1 MAGMKVTIAFR
12 DDELYRS
19 IKVIA
24 ARSGRQI
31 RDVVEEALAEWLES
45 RETAEDVA
53 ESREAIAAIDR
64 GEGIDANAFFERMV
78 ADGRVEYRTDP
89 DR

>member
-1 MAGMKVTIAFR
+1 MKVTIAFR

-31 RDVVEEALAEWLES
+31 RDVVEEALTEWLES
-45 RETAEDVA
+45 RETAEDIVM
-53 ESREAIAAIDR
+53 SREGIAAYER
-64 GEGIDANAFFERMV
+64 GAGIDANAFFQRMV
-78 ADGRVEYRTDP
+78 AEGRVEYSPDP

>member
-1 MAGMKVTIAFR
+1 MKVTIAFR

-45 RETAEDVA
+45 RETAEDIAVS
-53 ESREAIAAIDR
+53 EKAIAAFER

-78 ADGRVEYRTDP
+78 AEGRVAYRPDP

>member
-1 MAGMKVTIAFR
+1 MKVTIAFR
-12 DDELYRS
+12 DDELYLS

-31 RDVVEEALAEWLES
+31 RDVVEEALTEWLEA
-45 RETAEDVA
+45 RETAEDIAV
-53 ESREAIAAIDR
+53 SKEAIAALER

-78 ADGRVEYRTDP
+78 AEGRVEYRADP

>member
-1 MAGMKVTIAFR
+1 MKVTIAFR
-12 DDELYRS
+12 DDEVYRS
-19 IKVIA
+19 VKVAA
-24 ARSGRQI
+24 ARAGRQI

-45 RETAEDVA
+45 RETAEDLA
-53 ESREAIAAIDR
+53 ESREAIAAFER

-78 ADGRVEYRTDP
+78 AEGRVEYRADP

>member
-1 MAGMKVTIAFR
+1 MKVTIAFR

-31 RDVVEEALAEWLES
+31 RDVVEEALAEWLET
-45 RETAEDVA
+45 RETAEDIGV
-53 ESREAIAAIDR
+53 SREAIAAIER
-64 GEGIDANAFFERMV
+64 GEGIDANAFFEKMV
-78 ADGRVEYRTDP
+78 AEGRVEYRTDP
-89 DR
+89 ER

>member
-1 MAGMKVTIAFR
+1 MKVTIAFR

-45 RETAEDVA
+45 REDAEDIAV
-53 ESREAIAAIDR
+53 SKEAIAAIER
-64 GEGIDANAFFERMV
+64 GEGIDANTFFERMV
-78 ADGRVEYRTDP
+78 AEGRLEYRADP

>member
-1 MAGMKVTIAFR
+1 MVAMKVTIAFR

-45 RETAEDVA
+45 RETADDIAV
-53 ESREAIAAIDR
+53 SREAIAALER

-78 ADGRVEYRTDP
+78 AEGRVEYHADP

>member
-1 MAGMKVTIAFR
+1 MKVTIAFR

-31 RDVVEEALAEWLES
+31 RDVVEEALAEWLET
-45 RETAEDVA
+45 RETAEDIEVS
-53 ESREAIAAIDR
+53 EEAIAAFER
-64 GEGIDANAFFERMV
+64 GEGIDANAFFDRMV
-78 ADGRVEYRTDP
+78 AEGRVEYHAEH

>member
-1 MAGMKVTIAFR
+1 MKVTIALR

-45 RETAEDVA
+45 RETADDITV
-53 ESREAIAAIDR
+53 SQEAIAAYER
-64 GEGIDANAFFERMV
+64 GEGIDANAFFERMI
-78 ADGRVEYRTDP
+78 AEGRVEYQADP
-89 DR
+89 ER

>member
-1 MAGMKVTIAFR
+1 MTAMKVTIAFR

-31 RDVVEEALAEWLES
+31 RDVVEEALAEWLET
-45 RETAEDVA
+45 RETAEDIGV
-53 ESREAIAAIDR
+53 SREAIAAIER
-64 GEGIDANAFFERMV
+64 GEGIDANAFFEKMV
-78 ADGRVEYRTDP
+78 AEGRVEYRTDP
-89 DR
+89 ER

>member
-1 MAGMKVTIAFR
+1 MTAMKVTIAFR

-31 RDVVEEALAEWLES
+31 RDVVEEALAEWLET
-45 RETAEDVA
+45 RETAEDIAV
-53 ESREAIAAIDR
+53 SREAIAAIER
-64 GEGIDANAFFERMV
+64 GEGIDANAFFEKMV
-78 ADGRVEYRTDP
+78 AEGRVEYRTDP
-89 DR
+89 ER

>member
-1 MAGMKVTIAFR
+1 MKVTIAFR

-19 IKVIA
+19 VKVAA

-45 RETAEDVA
+45 RETVEDVA
-53 ESREAIAAIDR
+53 LSREGIAAYER

-78 ADGRVEYRTDP
+78 AEGRVEYRADP

>member
-1 MAGMKVTIAFR
+1 MKVTIAFH

-31 RDVVEEALAEWLES
+31 RDVVEEALEEWLES
-45 RETAEDVA
+45 REDAEDIAVS
-53 ESREAIAAIDR
+53 EEAIAAIER
-64 GEGIDANAFFERMV
+64 GEGIDADAFFERLV
-78 ADGRVEYRTDP
+78 AEGRVEYRADP

>member
-31 RDVVEEALAEWLES
+31 RDVVEEALAEWLET
-45 RETAEDVA
+45 RETAEDIAV
-53 ESREAIAAIDR
+53 SRDAIAAFER
-64 GEGIDANAFFERMV
+64 GEGIDAKAFFEKMV
-78 ADGRVEYRTDP
+78 AEGRVEYSPDP